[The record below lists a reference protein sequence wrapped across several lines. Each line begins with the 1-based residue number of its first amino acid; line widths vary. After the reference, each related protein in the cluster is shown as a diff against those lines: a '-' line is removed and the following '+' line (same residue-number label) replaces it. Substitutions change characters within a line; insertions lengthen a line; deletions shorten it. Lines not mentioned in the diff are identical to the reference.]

1 MGSENLVAGLKA
13 IIWDKER
20 RERLD
25 PSEQVTVLRAVKQ
38 LEYLEN
44 YTLELKRILLHY
56 GVGDREIEREIREH
70 GEKGNDCLVALA
82 GDRSLWR

>member
-25 PSEQVTVLRAVKQ
+25 PRELVAVLGAIKQ
-38 LEYLEN
+38 LEYLES
-44 YTLELKRILLHY
+44 YIFELKRILLRY

-70 GEKGNDCLVALA
+70 GEGND
-82 GDRSLWR
+82 